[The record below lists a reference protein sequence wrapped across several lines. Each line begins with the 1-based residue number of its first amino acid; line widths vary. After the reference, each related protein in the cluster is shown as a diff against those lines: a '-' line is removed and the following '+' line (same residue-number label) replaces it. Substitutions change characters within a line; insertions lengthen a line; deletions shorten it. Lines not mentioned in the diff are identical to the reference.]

1 MKFKKWICAL
11 LALMLLMGTALA
23 AGSELGEYAS
33 RVVSETNAD
42 RLKNGLDALRVD
54 PALTAAAQDAGVSVI
69 LWSVDPED
77 WDVHKRDTVLPR
89 ILRGAAPGAIIL
101 MHDLSENSVNAALRA
116 VDTLQAEGWQFYTVS
131 ELARSA
137 GAELTPGGVY
147 SSFPPK
153 AKD

>member
-54 PALTAAAQDAGVSVI
+54 PALTAAAASRSDSAIVEQ
-69 LWSVDPED
+69 
-77 WDVHKRDTVLPR
+77 
-89 ILRGAAPGAIIL
+89 AP
-101 MHDLSENSVNAALRA
+101 
-116 VDTLQAEGWQFYTVS
+116 
-131 ELARSA
+131 
-137 GAELTPGGVY
+137 
-147 SSFPPK
+147 
-153 AKD
+153 

>member
-1 MKFKKWICAL
+1 M
-11 LALMLLMGTALA
+11 
-23 AGSELGEYAS
+23 
-33 RVVSETNAD
+33 
-42 RLKNGLDALRVD
+42 
-54 PALTAAAQDAGVSVI
+54 I